1 MKPSPFVYHAPQLVA
16 EAIELLDRFGDDG
29 RILAGGQSLV
39 PMMAFRIANPANRFR
54 QHSRQVAIPEIGSSW
69 HD

>member
-16 EAIELLDRFGDDG
+16 EAIELLDRFGDDS

-39 PMMAFRIANPANRFR
+39 PMMAFRIATQPT
-54 QHSRQVAIPEIGSSW
+54 
-69 HD
+69 

>member
-1 MKPSPFVYHAPQLVA
+1 MKPSRFTYHAPQLVA

-39 PMMAFRIANPANRFR
+39 PLHRDYDMLA
-54 QHSRQVAIPEIGSSW
+54 GCG
-69 HD
+69 